1 MPIDSAP
8 EAQAETV
15 VCAPARAPSCSETL
29 PAEVLGMSIGTA
41 RGKTRRTPFSLR
53 MSHWSSRVHTP
64 PMPVPIA
71 TPRRSGS
78 ISGEPASSIA
88 ARDAMTAYWALGS
101 IRRTSTLV
109 STSSGFCAIVHA
121 KCTGSS

>member
-1 MPIDSAP
+1 
-8 EAQAETV
+8 
-15 VCAPARAPSCSETL
+15 L
-29 PAEVLGMSIGTA
+29 PAEVFGMSIGTA
-41 RGKTRRTPFSLR
+41 SGNTRRTPFSLR
-53 MSHWSSRVHTP
+53 MSHWSRRVHTP
-64 PMPVPIA
+64 PIPVPMA

-88 ARDAMTAYWALGS
+88 AREAMTAYWALGS

-109 STSSGFCAIVHA
+109 STSSAFCCRVHA

>member
-1 MPIDSAP
+1 
-8 EAQAETV
+8 
-15 VCAPARAPSCSETL
+15 
-29 PAEVLGMSIGTA
+29 MSIGTA
-41 RGKTRRTPFSLR
+41 SGKTRRTPFSLR